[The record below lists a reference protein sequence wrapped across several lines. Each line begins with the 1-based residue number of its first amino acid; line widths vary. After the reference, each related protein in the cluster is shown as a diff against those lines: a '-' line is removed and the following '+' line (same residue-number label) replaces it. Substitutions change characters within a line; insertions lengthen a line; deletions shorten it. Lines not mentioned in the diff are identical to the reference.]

1 MTPKFIREVHK
12 TTIDLLRQLAA
23 IREMTN
29 ISVHIKN
36 KPSTQPI
43 SLGYR
48 TEQKNW
54 EHHGDISISTF
65 LSFDIQTAIAA
76 GGSIDDLLASKKR
89 RPLKWDMEPLE
100 TDTVEQALRT
110 VGFKEAKT
118 DD

>member
-1 MTPKFIREVHK
+1 VHK

-29 ISVHIKN
+29 ISVHIKK
-36 KPSTQPI
+36 KPSPQPI
-43 SLGYR
+43 SIGYR

-54 EHHGDISISTF
+54 EHCGDISISTF
-65 LSFDIQTAIAA
+65 LSFDIRTAIAA
-76 GGSIDDLLASKKR
+76 GGSIDDLIASKKR

-100 TDTVEQALRT
+100 TDTIEQALRT
-110 VGFKEAKT
+110 VGFTKEAKT